1 MRRYF
6 PVLSIAGSD
15 PSGGAGI
22 QADIKTMSALGCYA
36 MSVITSLTAQNTTGV
51 RSIMPATPQIVADQI
66 DMIMDDIPPLAI
78 KTGMLCSK
86 DVASVIADRLGLYRP
101 EHLVIDPVM
110 VSTSGSRL
118 LADDAVDLII
128 SRIFPLSTLLTPN
141 MSEAVALT
149 GERDPDRQAHIF
161 SDMGCRNVLLK
172 GGDSVDDQFKTD
184 ILYIDNCSDRIE
196 IKADAVNTVNT
207 HGTGCT
213 LSSAIASYLAL
224 GYELHE
230 AVNMAKLYITRAL
243 EAGSFVTTGAGHGP
257 VNHFFSPRRLKNYN
271 PDRP

>member
-1 MRRYF
+1 
-6 PVLSIAGSD
+6 
-15 PSGGAGI
+15 
-22 QADIKTMSALGCYA
+22 
-36 MSVITSLTAQNTTGV
+36 
-51 RSIMPATPQIVADQI
+51 MPATPQIVADQI

-128 SRIFPLSTLLTPN
+128 SRIFPLSSLLTPN

-172 GGDSVDDQFKTD
+172 GGDSADDQFKTD

-213 LSSAIASYLAL
+213 LSSAIASYLTL
-224 GYELHE
+224 GYELPE